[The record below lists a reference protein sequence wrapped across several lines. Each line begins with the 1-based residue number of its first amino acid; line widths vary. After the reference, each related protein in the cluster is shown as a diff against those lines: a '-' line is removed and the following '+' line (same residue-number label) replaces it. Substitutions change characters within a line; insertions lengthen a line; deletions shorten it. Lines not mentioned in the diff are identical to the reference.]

1 MKLLVVDG
9 LAETRKLYGERI
21 KGLVPNVEV
30 LESTSAEDA
39 LFVLLESHVDLIIC
53 SEVLSF
59 RSAFDLVALLNHL
72 KIKIPTIV
80 MANDANN
87 AIEAIRSNVFDFLVQ
102 PVDDQQLATSVQ
114 NALIHLGKHIER
126 NEEEQHPAPEKI
138 RLSTNSGYQV
148 LDLEH
153 VAYFKADG
161 SYTTIFLKDGKTVY
175 SSYYLGKIEKLV
187 SDYYFLRVNRAVI
200 INIKLIKLIDKRNER
215 CLIEYDGKV
224 KEFKLTRQQLKKF
237 EENQLL

>member
-9 LAETRKLYGERI
+9 LAETRKYYSDRVI
-21 KGLVPNVEV
+21 KLVSNVEV

-59 RSAFDLVALLNHL
+59 RSAFDLVGLLNHL
-72 KIKIPTIV
+72 KIKIPVIV
-80 MANDANN
+80 IANDANN

-102 PVDDQQLATSVQ
+102 PVDDQQLAESIQ
-114 NALIHLGKHIER
+114 NALIFLGKHIER
-126 NEEEQHPAPEKI
+126 KGEELPAPEKI

-148 LDLEH
+148 LDLEE

-215 CLIEYDGKV
+215 CFIEYDGKE